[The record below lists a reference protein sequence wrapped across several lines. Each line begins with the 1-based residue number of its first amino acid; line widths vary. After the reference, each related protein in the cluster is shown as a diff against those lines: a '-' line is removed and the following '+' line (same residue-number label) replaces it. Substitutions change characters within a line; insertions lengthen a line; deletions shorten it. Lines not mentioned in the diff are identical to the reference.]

1 MKLEKLWNAFGIK
14 PKWSIYPRDQ
24 AGLPDPQRAIREA
37 LRSPIGTPTLD
48 KMCKPGSRVV
58 ILVDDGTRPTPQRL
72 LLPEILNELNSAG
85 VRDKDVTIIIGLGVH
100 RPMTE
105 AEIKARFGEDVVA
118 RVGAVLN
125 HDCRDEAC
133 IHMGFTESGTPISV
147 NATFTQADFK
157 IAVGCI
163 VPHIYAGWGGGAKM
177 VQPGISSTATTTAV
191 HRLANIHLHEIL
203 GTTDNIVRREMEE
216 IARRVG
222 LNFIVNCLVNRAGE
236 LVKVV
241 AGDVVEAHREGVRFG
256 EQMYCWR
263 GLEPVDIVVAST
275 PSCASDLWQST
286 KSLVVA
292 TRGAK
297 KGGTVILV
305 APCPEG
311 VAPGHPILTQ
321 LGSKSFDEVLS
332 MVDRGLVD
340 DTVGALTYMTIARCK
355 EKCRVIVV
363 SENLEPTEVA
373 GIGLEHATSVE
384 EAFRRAM
391 AGYPGTPSV
400 GVIEEAGELAI
411 I

>member
-1 MKLEKLWNAFGIK
+1 MR
-14 PKWSIYPRDQ
+14 PKWWIYPRDQ
-24 AGLPDPQRAIREA
+24 AGVPDPRGAVLDA
-37 LRSPIGTPTLD
+37 LRHPIGTPTLD
-48 KMCKPGSRVV
+48 KMCKPGSKVV

-72 LLPEILNELNSAG
+72 LLPVLLDELNAAG
-85 VRDKDVTIIIGLGVH
+85 VRDKDVTIIVGLGAH
-100 RPMTE
+100 RPMTG
-105 AEIKARFGEDVVA
+105 AEMRARFGDEVVA

-133 IHMGFTESGTPISV
+133 IQMGFTESGTPISV
-147 NATFTQADFK
+147 NPRFMEADFK

-191 HRLANIHLHEIL
+191 HRLANIHLHGIL
-203 GTTDNIVRREMEE
+203 GTTDNIVRKEMEE
-216 IARRVG
+216 IARRVE

-241 AGDVVEAHREGVRFG
+241 AGDVVEAHREGVRAG
-256 EQMYCWR
+256 EGMYCWR
-263 GLEPVDIVVAST
+263 GLEPTDIVVAFT
-275 PSCASDLWQST
+275 PACARDMWQST

-297 KGGTVILV
+297 QGGTVILV

-311 VAPGHPILTQ
+311 VAPGHPILAQ
-321 LGSKSFDEVLS
+321 LGSKSFDEVLA
-332 MVDRGLVD
+332 MVDAKLVE

-355 EKCRVIVV
+355 EKCRIVIV
-363 SENLEPTEVA
+363 SENLSPADLA
-373 GIGLEHATSVE
+373 GIGLEHASSLE
-384 EAFRRAM
+384 EALREGM
-391 AGYPGTPSV
+391 ARYPGTPSV